1 MPAIILPSLW
11 RRQPTVAAGIKRSNS
26 IARGIQTLVL
36 PHLEYDAARGIKNT
50 GSGASLRGTNLG
62 VAANFN
68 GSSDYQ
74 NYSGCGERTATIEN
88 TTFALCYINSSKT
101 QIVFGQWKNASEA
114 SWQIYFDSSNRVNCT
129 YLVPG
134 PGYPGATGE
143 AISLNT
149 VVLIGASKSAS
160 GIRTWVNGKGSSYST
175 PPGYE
180 LAITNGGSASVEVG
194 RNDNGSNYLDGGV
207 LLAGS
212 FSRELSDSEWL
223 ELNKNPWQLFRNSP
237 RILYFPSAGG
247 GATDI
252 AGALESISLSTF
264 GATVGSARDV
274 AAALESLALT
284 TSAATVSS
292 DRAIT
297 ASVESIS
304 LTTSQARI
312 ASDRAVSAA
321 TEQLT
326 VTPAAASVALVA
338 GIAAGTEALSVT
350 ANPATVALAAS
361 IAATR
366 EAITVTGL
374 SATVSAGSDNNI
386 SATLE
391 SITVTGLTATVQA
404 GSDNNIAAALESITV
419 TVNPATVSRNTALAA
434 ALESLTVTPHAASI
448 AVGQIVAAALE
459 SLTLTSYPAGIAL
472 DVAIAAQLEQ
482 INLTTLAAQVG
493 LGTNVAALTEALTL
507 TPHGATLTF
516 APSVGAATEYI
527 TLTTFAAVVGATE
540 AALLS
545 PGLEFTIPLSRLG
558 YTIPLSRV
566 HFTIPQE

>member
-1 MPAIILPSLW
+1 VSVILLPDKW
-11 RRQPTVAAGIKRSNS
+11 RRQPTGPVELNNGPFAERLAAAALPASGGIVRTYSRGKLVEQVAWPSGSGISIAGGIGGLGVHAPTSTTHSLRLHSTANQTNTAWEAPSAAGTWLAVFVRYGNVVGNACIFANAS
-26 IARGIQTLVL
+26 AVVPPYTAWGLF
-36 PHLEYDAARGIKNT
+36 DAGGT
-50 GSGASLRGTNLG
+50 GSLRTECTAGGSYQYNDFGTMSNNLLYVVGGRYNGANL
-62 VAANFN
+62 
-68 GSSDYQ
+68 
-74 NYSGCGERTATIEN
+74 
-88 TTFALCYINSSKT
+88 TTFANG
-101 QIVFGQWKNASEA
+101 VFSTPTACTGSLVYPDSADRVPTLGNYYEYTPEDRSFNG
-114 SWQIYFDSSNRVNCT
+114 QIY
-129 YLVPG
+129 LG
-134 PGYPGATGE
+134 
-143 AISLNT
+143 
-149 VVLIGASKSAS
+149 
-160 GIRTWVNGKGSSYST
+160 
-175 PPGYE
+175 
-180 LAITNGGSASVEVG
+180 
-194 RNDNGSNYLDGGV
+194 
-207 LLAGS
+207 LLWDYALS
-212 FSRELSDSEWL
+212 DAEIIELSQ
-223 ELNKNPWQLFRNSP
+223 NPWQVFKKSA

-247 GATDI
+247 GGATI
-252 AGALESISLSTF
+252 AGALESLTLSTF

-350 ANPATVALAAS
+350 ANPATVALNAS
-361 IAATR
+361 IAATL
-366 EAITVTGL
+366 EA
-374 SATVSAGSDNNI
+374 
-386 SATLE
+386 
-391 SITVTGLTATVQA
+391 ITVTGLTATV
-404 GSDNNIAAALESITV
+404 STSSNTNISAALESITV
-419 TVNPATVSRNTALAA
+419 TVNPATVSRDSALAA

-459 SLTLTSYPAGIAL
+459 GLMLTSYPAGIAL

-482 INLTTLAAQVG
+482 INLATFAAQVG

-516 APSVGAATEYI
+516 APSVGAATEHL

-545 PGLEFTIPLSRLG
+545 PGLEFTIPLSRMG
-558 YTIPLSRV
+558 YTIPVSRV

>member
-1 MPAIILPSLW
+1 MPAIIRPEKWQERPRGTLILDQGHWAFGAIVHALCPGQALVDLKTGIA
-11 RRQPTVAAGIKRSNS
+11 PTKGGTPEIVGTPEGPAISSIGSVYRYYEFADSPQNSNS
-26 IARGIQTLVL
+26 RMMVVARWSG
-36 PHLEYDAARGIKNT
+36 T
-50 GSGASLRGTNLG
+50 GATNEGPASKR
-62 VAANFN
+62 V
-68 GSSDYQ
+68 
-74 NYSGCGERTATIEN
+74 
-88 TTFALCYINSSKT
+88 
-101 QIVFGQWKNASEA
+101 VFGQGWN
-114 SWQIYFDSSNRVNCT
+114 
-129 YLVPG
+129 
-134 PGYPGATGE
+134 
-143 AISLNT
+143 
-149 VVLIGASKSAS
+149 
-160 GIRTWVNGKGSSYST
+160 
-175 PPGYE
+175 
-180 LAITNGGSASVEVG
+180 
-194 RNDNGSNYLDGGV
+194 
-207 LLAGS
+207 LAGS
-212 FSRELSDSEWL
+212 FNALLGANYPAFGFFDGSGWRTASGTEDIRSAGLVTLAGGYDGNVITLSAKGRTYTTAFSGSIPDVAVSVKIGGDGGDVVSGGTTSLFYLIDGNRLRSSTGAVEELA
-223 ELNKNPWQLFRNSP
+223 KAPWQVFRKQAK
-237 RILYFPSAGG
+237 ILYFPSAGG
-247 GATDI
+247 GATI
-252 AGALESISLSTF
+252 AGALESLTLSTF
-264 GATVGSARDV
+264 GATVGSARAV

-284 TSAATVSS
+284 TSAARVSS

-304 LTTSQARI
+304 ITTSPARI
-312 ASDRAVSAA
+312 ASDRAVAAA

-326 VTPAAASVALVA
+326 VTPATASVALVS

-361 IAATR
+361 IAATL
-366 EAITVTGL
+366 EA
-374 SATVSAGSDNNI
+374 
-386 SATLE
+386 
-391 SITVTGLTATVQA
+391 ITVTGLTATV
-404 GSDNNIAAALESITV
+404 STSSNTNISAALESITV

>member
-1 MPAIILPSLW
+1 MSVILLPDKW
-11 RRQPTVAAGIKRSNS
+11 RRQPTGPIAVRPQWVGRGLTALYVLNARSWRINAVTGVLGGTASGTWHTYGPESITSSGIGTDHFDFAVGVTPATIVISYAMISGVVAWSNLRRDISEWSGLFDQSSTTSNDFAGS
-26 IARGIQTLVL
+26 IGPLPTRGI
-36 PHLEYDAARGIKNT
+36 GIPTYAFRWTEQNNY
-50 GSGASLRGTNLG
+50 RG
-62 VAANFN
+62 VADGGTVQVDTSTGA
-68 GSSDYQ
+68 
-74 NYSGCGERTATIEN
+74 
-88 TTFALCYINSSKT
+88 
-101 QIVFGQWKNASEA
+101 
-114 SWQIYFDSSNRVNCT
+114 
-129 YLVPG
+129 VPG
-134 PGYPGATGE
+134 NRSS
-143 AISLNT
+143 ISLGISKRGGVADNPSET
-149 VVLIGASKSAS
+149 RATLIAAFSQGLSD
-160 GIRTWVNGKGSSYST
+160 
-175 PPGYE
+175 PE
-180 LAITNGGSASVEVG
+180 MQAITAAPWG
-194 RNDNGSNYLDGGV
+194 
-207 LLAGS
+207 
-212 FSRELSDSEWL
+212 ELVR
-223 ELNKNPWQLFRNSP
+223 KQP
-237 RILYFPSAGG
+237 RILYFTAPSGG
-247 GATDI
+247 GATI
-252 AGALESISLSTF
+252 AGALESLTLSTF
-264 GATVGSARDV
+264 GATVGSARAV

-284 TSAATVSS
+284 TSAARVSS

-304 LTTSQARI
+304 ITTSPARI
-312 ASDRAVSAA
+312 ASDRAVAAA

-326 VTPAAASVALVA
+326 VTPATASVALVS

-361 IAATR
+361 IAATL
-366 EAITVTGL
+366 EA
-374 SATVSAGSDNNI
+374 
-386 SATLE
+386 
-391 SITVTGLTATVQA
+391 ITVTGLTATV
-404 GSDNNIAAALESITV
+404 STSSNTNISAALESITV

-545 PGLEFTIPLSRLG
+545 PGLEFTIPLSRMG
-558 YTIPLSRV
+558 YTIPVSRV
-566 HFTIPQE
+566 HFTIPDEG

>member
-1 MPAIILPSLW
+1 MSVILLPDKW
-11 RRQPTVAAGIKRSNS
+11 RRQPSGPVSVDWNNPL
-26 IARGIQTLVL
+26 ARGLVLAYVPTVPYNAARNTPAIVAPTLVPTSEGIAL
-36 PHLEYDAARGIKNT
+36 AGNGSTSYLKLAATPTLITGSYSSYSISALGAEWANSNAISQGVAFSETWSVRYFYGGGTRYVWASGVGNDVPA
-50 GSGASLRGTNLG
+50 GSGAGGIS
-62 VAANFN
+62 
-68 GSSDYQ
+68 
-74 NYSGCGERTATIEN
+74 
-88 TTFALCYINSSKT
+88 
-101 QIVFGQWKNASEA
+101 
-114 SWQIYFDSSNRVNCT
+114 RV
-129 YLVPG
+129 G
-134 PGYPGATGE
+134 
-143 AISLNT
+143 IS
-149 VVLIGASKSAS
+149 VAS
-160 GIRTWVNGKGSSYST
+160 GVSSGAKVFWNGA
-175 PPGYE
+175 
-180 LAITNGGSASVEVG
+180 LAITTTGTPPALSGSRSILVG
-194 RNDNGSNYLDGGV
+194 RSEDVGGV
-207 LLAGS
+207 THQAANNNIILSLAWN
-212 FSRELSDSEWL
+212 RPLSADEMQEADKS
-223 ELNKNPWQLFRNSP
+223 PYAIFRKQP
-237 RILYFPSAGG
+237 RILYFNTAGG
-247 GATDI
+247 GATI
-252 AGALESISLSTF
+252 AGALESLTLSTF
-264 GATVGSARDV
+264 GATVGSARAV

-284 TSAATVSS
+284 TSAARVSS

-304 LTTSQARI
+304 ITTSPARI
-312 ASDRAVSAA
+312 ASDRAVAAA

-326 VTPAAASVALVA
+326 VTPATASVALVS

-361 IAATR
+361 IAATL
-366 EAITVTGL
+366 EA
-374 SATVSAGSDNNI
+374 
-386 SATLE
+386 
-391 SITVTGLTATVQA
+391 ITVTGLTATV
-404 GSDNNIAAALESITV
+404 STSSNTNISAALESITV

>member
-1 MPAIILPSLW
+1 MA
-11 RRQPTVAAGIKRSNS
+11 
-26 IARGIQTLVL
+26 IARGRSGGINRRYADGLKLAYKFPSFTNLATGSPFVSNRYGSPVPQNGGIATGTSGLQL
-36 PHLEYDAARGIKNT
+36 PPTAFSAARLTIICQFVRNDFSFGENHLLTADSYGDGNRSFQFRLSGDTVQFIGFVGNVDKSAAGT
-50 GSGASLRGTNLG
+50 FSAAYRDTPLTVGVVHDGATTTIFGSSLG
-62 VAANFN
+62 VT
-68 GSSDYQ
+68 SVL
-74 NYSGCGERTATIEN
+74 YSGTAINAPLDTDPAYIGIGCGWASATSQYDVVRS
-88 TTFALCYINSSKT
+88 TTHRYLLAWDRPLT
-101 QIVFGQWKNASEA
+101 LDQVA
-114 SWQIYFDSSNRVNCT
+114 
-129 YLVPG
+129 YLVTDPERAFG
-134 PGYPGATGE
+134 
-143 AISLNT
+143 N
-149 VVLIGASKSAS
+149 
-160 GIRTWVNGKGSSYST
+160 
-175 PPGYE
+175 
-180 LAITNGGSASVEVG
+180 
-194 RNDNGSNYLDGGV
+194 
-207 LLAGS
+207 
-212 FSRELSDSEWL
+212 
-223 ELNKNPWQLFRNSP
+223 P

-247 GATDI
+247 GATI
-252 AGALESISLSTF
+252 AGALESLTLSTF
-264 GATVGSARDV
+264 GATVGSSRDV

-284 TSAATVSS
+284 TSAARVSS

-304 LTTSQARI
+304 ITTSPARI
-312 ASDRAVSAA
+312 ASDRAVAAA

-326 VTPAAASVALVA
+326 VTPATASVALVS

-361 IAATR
+361 IAATL
-366 EAITVTGL
+366 EA
-374 SATVSAGSDNNI
+374 
-386 SATLE
+386 
-391 SITVTGLTATVQA
+391 ITVTGLTATV
-404 GSDNNIAAALESITV
+404 STSSNTNISAALESITV

>member
-1 MPAIILPSLW
+1 VSVILLQDKW
-11 RRQPTVAAGIKRSNS
+11 RRQPSGPAVLAPEWAKGARFVVSAGSGRVNLANGLPS
-26 IARGIQTLVL
+26 IPGSRGISPSIGGLGLDYSSTADT
-36 PHLEYDAARGIKNT
+36 PTNT
-50 GSGASLRGTNLG
+50 GIDS
-62 VAANFN
+62 FE
-68 GSSDYQ
+68 SSV
-74 NYSGCGERTATIEN
+74 NVTIFSCFIVRTAVAWSACIYDRN
-88 TTFALCYINSSKT
+88 GWNGGA
-101 QIVFGQWKNASEA
+101 FGDDGLSYRYVWDGSE
-114 SWQIYFDSSNRVNCT
+114 W
-129 YLVPG
+129 
-134 PGYPGATGE
+134 
-143 AISLNT
+143 
-149 VVLIGASKSAS
+149 
-160 GIRTWVNGKGSSYST
+160 SYST
-175 PPGYE
+175 G
-180 LAITNGGSASVEVG
+180 LTFGTNRVVAAAHSISANSAICAVDGRTDTRSVSNSARGFQNFANWFGSDPNGG
-194 RNDNGSNYLDGGV
+194 RNLNGV
-207 LLAGS
+207 ILLAGICVGES
-212 FSRELSDSEWL
+212 WSEPRLREWTR
-223 ELNKNPWQLFRNSP
+223 NPWQIVRKQP
-237 RILYFPSAGG
+237 RILYFTAPSGG
-247 GATDI
+247 GATI
-252 AGALESISLSTF
+252 AGALESLTLSTF
-264 GATVGSARDV
+264 GATVGSSRDV

-284 TSAATVSS
+284 TSAARVSS

-304 LTTSQARI
+304 ITTSPARI
-312 ASDRAVSAA
+312 ASDRAVAAA

-326 VTPAAASVALVA
+326 VTPATASVALVS

-361 IAATR
+361 IAATL
-366 EAITVTGL
+366 EA
-374 SATVSAGSDNNI
+374 
-386 SATLE
+386 
-391 SITVTGLTATVQA
+391 ITVTGLTATV
-404 GSDNNIAAALESITV
+404 STSSNTNISAALESITV

>member
-1 MPAIILPSLW
+1 MPAIIIPTRLAHTNVNGPPSFSAGVSGGEFRITSPYAKAARPQSASANINGTEKGIAYRLTSGSLQGWKSDFPDSESVTQFGQYTVIAFFYRHSQNSSTPVIYAERPNATQIFKLSFKGSPATELTFVTRNAGNTGLINLPSTGVHVNNTGENFVAFVKTSDSL
-11 RRQPTVAAGIKRSNS
+11 RTVYANGSYADVTTSSGGTYNPSLQTLLYDPQEPAENNTTDSVYYVATIPAALS
-26 IARGIQTLVL
+26 IAELHRLNSKPWSLLQ
-36 PHLEYDAARGIKNT
+36 R
-50 GSGASLRGTNLG
+50 AS
-62 VAANFN
+62 
-68 GSSDYQ
+68 
-74 NYSGCGERTATIEN
+74 
-88 TTFALCYINSSKT
+88 
-101 QIVFGQWKNASEA
+101 
-114 SWQIYFDSSNRVNCT
+114 
-129 YLVPG
+129 
-134 PGYPGATGE
+134 
-143 AISLNT
+143 
-149 VVLIGASKSAS
+149 
-160 GIRTWVNGKGSSYST
+160 
-175 PPGYE
+175 
-180 LAITNGGSASVEVG
+180 
-194 RNDNGSNYLDGGV
+194 
-207 LLAGS
+207 
-212 FSRELSDSEWL
+212 
-223 ELNKNPWQLFRNSP
+223 

-264 GATVGSARDV
+264 GATVGSARAV

-284 TSAATVSS
+284 TSAARVSS

-304 LTTSQARI
+304 ITTSPARI
-312 ASDRAVSAA
+312 ASDRAVAAA

-326 VTPAAASVALVA
+326 VTPATASVALVS

-361 IAATR
+361 IAATL
-366 EAITVTGL
+366 EA
-374 SATVSAGSDNNI
+374 
-386 SATLE
+386 
-391 SITVTGLTATVQA
+391 ITVTGLTATV
-404 GSDNNIAAALESITV
+404 STSSNTNISAALESITV